1 MIMQTKGT
9 DLREPNVYC
18 SKVVIMICRPLFH
31 IGDLGFESDLF
42 SLVLTHLTEDCIFLE
57 GLSSMDVVS

>member
-1 MIMQTKGT
+1 
-9 DLREPNVYC
+9 
-18 SKVVIMICRPLFH
+18 MICRPLFH
-31 IGDLGFESDLF
+31 IGDLDFESDLF